1 MNIREF
7 LVDIFLNEIVQGKEY
22 SERIEIE
29 GGGFNSYIGLWV
41 NTTDFDRSVPISY
54 CIRLFR
60 HANSIEEL
68 ANTWEF
74 LLGDITHK
82 LNENPG
88 IPLRFS
94 SYGKTPEEAEA
105 EAVKCFKELRK
116 LIRKRTAEYKKE
128 TAKSTEQERA
138 ELLARLAELEEVEP

>member
-7 LVDIFLNEIVQGKEY
+7 LVDIFLNKIVQGKEY
-22 SERIEIE
+22 GELIEIE
-29 GGGFNSYIGLWV
+29 GSGFNSYIGLWV
-41 NTTDFDRSVPISY
+41 NTIDSDRSVPISY

-60 HANSIEEL
+60 HTNSIEKI

-82 LNENPG
+82 LNENPD
-88 IPLRFS
+88 IPLEFR

-105 EAVKCFKELRK
+105 EAVKYFKELRK
-116 LIRKRTAEYKKE
+116 LIRKRTAKYKKE
-128 TAKSTEQERA
+128 MAKSAEQERA
-138 ELLARLAELEEVEP
+138 ELLARLAKLEEDKL